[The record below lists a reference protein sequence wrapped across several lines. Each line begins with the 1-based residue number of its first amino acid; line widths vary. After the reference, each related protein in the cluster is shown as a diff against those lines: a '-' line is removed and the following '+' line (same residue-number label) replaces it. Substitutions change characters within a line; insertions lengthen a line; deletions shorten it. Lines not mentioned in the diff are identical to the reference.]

1 MMVDH
6 GVAEC
11 NDKKEKRRHWQECC
25 KGDEH
30 STLLI
35 LQPSVRLQNKLEFA
49 VRKVMRRTKLEERGK
64 GSRVSATVKKGEGGE
79 QTIYSSYHS
88 PPTTLLI
95 LFLHVLFLRR
105 LAVLTQYST
114 CRTSTDLPSPPQK
127 IVGRVGC
134 ATTELYAH
142 ELGPPTTNEDGI
154 SGRVALSECRPPWVT
169 T

>member
-64 GSRVSATVKKGEGGE
+64 GSRVSATVKKKERGGNKQSTPRTTHPPPLCLSYSFTFFSSAGWRFSLSIRPAE
-79 QTIYSSYHS
+79 HRRIYPRHRRRSLAGSDARRPSCTPTSWGHRQQT
-88 PPTTLLI
+88 
-95 LFLHVLFLRR
+95 
-105 LAVLTQYST
+105 
-114 CRTSTDLPSPPQK
+114 RTAS
-127 IVGRVGC
+127 
-134 ATTELYAH
+134 
-142 ELGPPTTNEDGI
+142 
-154 SGRVALSECRPPWVT
+154 VAESR
-169 T
+169 